1 MGSTDAPLTGK
12 YDYPWLNTL
21 DEALDMCVYHI
32 ELARDGTYE
41 SEIYIHMRMASRALR
56 LALDLF
62 EERVSARK
70 ED

>member
-1 MGSTDAPLTGK
+1 MGIADAPLGDK
-12 YDYPWLNTL
+12 DFPWLNAL
-21 DEALDMCVYHI
+21 DEALEICAYHV
-32 ELARDGTYE
+32 ELSRDGTYE

-62 EERVSARK
+62 EERVARK